1 MKGTPPT
8 ISEAMPPVVCWPSRC
23 LLLIFIS
30 IQPPVGGLTFTE
42 APMAGGSVR
51 GTVVDSVTGAAV
63 ARARVRRRWTV
74 RILAGARRRVPALCQ
89 QVRLPDLSVHAAGL
103 VAARRYGDAHSGDA

>member
-8 ISEAMPPVVCWPSRC
+8 ISEAMPPVVCWLSRC

-63 ARARVRRRWTV
+63 ARPRVSLMVTEGQAHS
-74 RILAGARRRVPALCQ
+74 IETTTGADGRFEFLQVPAGEC
-89 QVRLPDLSVHAAGL
+89 RLYVNK
-103 VAARRYGDAHSGDA
+103 